1 MVDAAERLIAQHG
14 LAAVSLRDVQAE
26 AGQRNKSAANYHFGS
41 RDGLIAAIV
50 EARMEPINKR
60 RMAML
65 ADLDMLGRSY
75 DLRSLVDALV
85 IPLAEATLGRRD
97 GSFYARFLAQ
107 LITDPATV
115 ALTRKHLWAESFLI
129 VCERLAGCLTGVPAD
144 FRSGRIDR
152 IIGLVV
158 FSLAAWE
165 GGWIQHSTPV
175 RARIPDLVDSCVAL
189 AESPL
194 STITR
199 VALEDGELAGSPR

>member
-41 RDGLIAAIV
+41 RDGLITAVI
-50 EARMEPINKR
+50 EARMEPINAR

-65 ADLDMLGRSY
+65 ADLDVLGRSY
-75 DLRSLVDALV
+75 DIRSLVDALV
-85 IPLAEATLGRRD
+85 LPLAEATLARSD

-115 ALTRKHLWAESFLI
+115 ALTRKHLWAESFQV
-129 VCERLAGCLTGVPAD
+129 VCERLAACLAGVPTD
-144 FRSGRIDR
+144 FRTGRIDR
-152 IIGLVV
+152 IVGLVV

-165 GGWIQHSTPV
+165 GGWIQHSTPA
-175 RARIPDLVDSCVAL
+175 RARVPDLVDSCVAL
-189 AESPL
+189 AEAPVSAV
-194 STITR
+194 TR
-199 VALEDGELAGSPR
+199 VALDDGELAASM